1 MNEKLKFEKDYY
13 GKIYSDI
20 SEAIFSLSPFLGDRE
35 KKRRKYFSK
44 QEVLRDYIKTI
55 DLAQEKIS
63 KKGIFS
69 VFIKDDVE
77 KEVMDFKFKNKEILD
92 RLEKCSKCKCL
103 NCSKECPFDGCLG
116 CRDGA
121 NICMCDHEKHNMSKQ
136 TKYYLDLINEK
147 TGREE
152 KYKVLA
158 IIQNLQ
164 ENKRYIVIEGT
175 VSQEKYILYY
185 YPGVSEDEFGE
196 IKDENE
202 FDEIVEIY
210 EFNK

>member
-1 MNEKLKFEKDYY
+1 MNDRLKFEKDYY
-13 GKIYSDI
+13 GKIYSDV
-20 SEAIFSLSPFLGDRE
+20 SEAVFSLSPFLGDRE

-44 QEVLRDYIKTI
+44 VDFLRDYIKTI
-55 DLAQEKIS
+55 DMAEEKLS

-77 KEVMDFKFKNKEILD
+77 REVNNYKFKNIETLE

-121 NICMCDHEKHNMSKQ
+121 NICMCDHEKYNMSKQ
-136 TKYYLDLINEK
+136 TKFYLDLINEK
-147 TGREE
+147 IGREE

-158 IIQNLQ
+158 IIQNLE

-175 VSQEKYILYY
+175 VSQEKFILYY
-185 YPGVSEDEFGE
+185 YPGASEDEFGE
-196 IKDENE
+196 ITDEKE
-202 FDEIVEIY
+202 FDDIVEIY